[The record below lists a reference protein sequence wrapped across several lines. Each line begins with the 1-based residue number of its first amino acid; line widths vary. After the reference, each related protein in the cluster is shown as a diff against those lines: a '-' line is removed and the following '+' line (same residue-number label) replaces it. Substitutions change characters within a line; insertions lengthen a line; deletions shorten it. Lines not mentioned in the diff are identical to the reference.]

1 MSSSK
6 KDVNWAKYWK
16 GKSTVSSTVKKTSPY
31 YDNQQTRGQ
40 GIGYLATG
48 QEVTYIDS
56 LSQNMSSNFY
66 RVAIQLGQYDAS
78 KPVYYTH
85 IDNLNK
91 PIVKS
96 AYEGFFKP
104 QRFGITNQEYMLND
118 YIESLRQSIRTR
130 ADITGELEDYLLSLV
145 EYAVNNAS
153 IGFFESSDLLKLPLN
168 NIRNDFGEC
177 LGPIYSIKRGLT
189 QYSSLGV
196 NSSTAKIFIPSRS
209 NEPLLDYYIL
219 TPNRSI
225 KISAKSS
232 GVSSN
237 TLKVSSIIPL
247 VEQNLSLSTQLS
259 NSKEYNLMKIINNY
273 TMLQGPIQ
281 CAAYLGF
288 ISDIAANSVSNL
300 RGSNYI
306 PNPSL
311 FANLI
316 QSDPRLLPILRA
328 VKNNFSR
335 VKITVSQISYAC
347 DRMVVAYSKQPIHSS
362 KFSDIVKRALS
373 DEMFFVHLSLSS
385 GIPSFTVRRAQG
397 VAGQANIAN
406 LYFRS
411 KNGYDFQKDKLGFSV

>member
-6 KDVNWAKYWK
+6 KDVNWTKYWK
-16 GKSTVSSTVKKTSPY
+16 GRSTISSTVKKTSPY

-40 GIGYLATG
+40 GIGYLSAG

-66 RVAIQLGQYDAS
+66 RVAIQLGQYDES
-78 KPVYYTH
+78 KPVYYMH

-96 AYEGFFKP
+96 VYEGFFKP
-104 QRFGITNQEYMLND
+104 QRFGVDNQEYTLD
-118 YIESLRQSIRTR
+118 GYIESLRQSILTR
-130 ADITGELEDYLLSLV
+130 PDITGELEDYLLSLV
-145 EYAVNNAS
+145 QYAVTNSS
-153 IGFFESSDLLKLPLN
+153 IGSFESSDLLKLPLN

-177 LGPIYSIKRGLT
+177 LGPIYAIKRGLT

-209 NEPLLDYYIL
+209 NEPLLDYYII
-219 TPNRSI
+219 TPTKSI

-247 VEQNLSLSTQLS
+247 VEQNSSLSSQLS

-273 TMLQGPIQ
+273 SMLQGPIQ
-281 CAAYLGF
+281 SAAYLGF
-288 ISDIAANSVSNL
+288 ISDSASNSVSNL
-300 RGSNYI
+300 QGSNYI

-316 QSDPRLLPILRA
+316 QSDPRLLPILRSN
-328 VKNNFSR
+328 KNDFSR
-335 VKITVSQISYAC
+335 IKITVSQISYAC
-347 DRMVVAYSKQPIHSS
+347 DRMVVAYSKQPTHSS
-362 KFSDIVKRALS
+362 KFSDIVKKALS
-373 DEMFFVHLSLSS
+373 DEMFFIHLSLSS
-385 GIPSFTVRRAQG
+385 GIPSFSVRRAQG
-397 VAGQANIAN
+397 VAGQVNIAN
-406 LYFRS
+406 LHLRS
-411 KNGYDFQKDKLGFSV
+411 KNGYDYQKDKLGFRV